1 MYLLQ
6 KVARRTEG
14 MGLKTNKYHA
24 ITHMMEDI
32 VLYGVPMEFDTGANE
47 SHHKEA
53 KRAAR
58 TTQRNRRTFNQQVAR
73 RLYEDRIIDLASQ
86 EINHGHCNWH
96 YYGQPLD
103 DSSSE
108 SGSEEGSLA
117 SDMEVDDRSLSG
129 MDTSTEDTDPNA
141 NNSGSEGS
149 YSDQSSIEHDQTSSE
164 STYPPTDPPEPA
176 QKKIVS
182 STGGARIRVYYDQK
196 DDITRFEM
204 ITRAKR
210 KDKTRMNSNL
220 VDFLVE
226 LQDKVADSTPGK
238 DLQIF
243 TNHKR
248 GEHMWNAHP
257 NFWGMG
263 PWNDWVIVN
272 WTGEGKLPCHIHCFV
287 DLTSLDLAANRIQ
300 HGGITL
306 KAGTYAVVEA
316 SVYEEDDE
324 EKRQSELFV
333 PLMKTVAAKEDG
345 LVTKRMFY
353 LADTDAFHDVCCVV
367 PDIGGEPNRYFLVH
381 PRPYWSSLFTK
392 WVEAP
397 HKDDEKIEDPPD
409 EPTPVKK
416 KRTKRTKK

>member
-1 MYLLQ
+1 
-6 KVARRTEG
+6 
-14 MGLKTNKYHA
+14 
-24 ITHMMEDI
+24 
-32 VLYGVPMEFDTGANE
+32 
-47 SHHKEA
+47 
-53 KRAAR
+53 
-58 TTQRNRRTFNQQVAR
+58 
-73 RLYEDRIIDLASQ
+73 
-86 EINHGHCNWH
+86 
-96 YYGQPLD
+96 
-103 DSSSE
+103 
-108 SGSEEGSLA
+108 
-117 SDMEVDDRSLSG
+117 
-129 MDTSTEDTDPNA
+129 
-141 NNSGSEGS
+141 
-149 YSDQSSIEHDQTSSE
+149 
-164 STYPPTDPPEPA
+164 
-176 QKKIVS
+176 
-182 STGGARIRVYYDQK
+182 
-196 DDITRFEM
+196 M
-204 ITRAKR
+204 ITRAKS
-210 KDKTRMNSNL
+210 KDKTKMNGNL

-226 LQDKVADSTPGK
+226 LQDKVADSTHEK

-306 KAGTYAVVEA
+306 KAGTYAVVEV

-345 LVTKRMFY
+345 TVTKRMFY

-381 PRPYWSSLFTK
+381 PRPYWSLLFTK

-397 HKDDEKIEDPPD
+397 HIDDEKIEDPPD

-416 KRTKRTKK
+416 KRTKKTKK